1 MTGTA
6 SPALRT
12 APAYCQ
18 ARTSH
23 NLDKAMSYIAGG
35 TPAGCLEGAEAY
47 RSLSGPFAQIVTGAT
62 VIAAFGDD
70 HTGLVMY
77 DTQTAPAARA

>member
-12 APAYCQ
+12 APAYYQ
-18 ARTSH
+18 ARTTH

-47 RSLSGPFAQIVTGAT
+47 RAFSGPFTQIVTG
-62 VIAAFGDD
+62 DD
-70 HTGLVMY
+70 DRRL
-77 DTQTAPAARA
+77 R